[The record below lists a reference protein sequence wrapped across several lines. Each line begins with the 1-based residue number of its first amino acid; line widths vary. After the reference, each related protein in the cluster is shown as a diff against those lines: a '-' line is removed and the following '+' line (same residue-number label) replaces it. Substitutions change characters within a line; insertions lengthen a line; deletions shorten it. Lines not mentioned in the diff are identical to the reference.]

1 MSMTIGGITI
11 NRNPVYPLDP
21 YSVRW
26 NQKSVDTADAG
37 RATYDNGPN
46 VIYGTLLLKSVAKS
60 EGDALKTYLLS
71 TAIFGKSSFVL
82 SPPSNTDLGKGDGVN
97 ITVFYSGGNSLEGVF
112 NLIPPRLYDIA
123 IPYREAI

>member
-60 EGDALKTYLLS
+60 EGDALKTF
-71 TAIFGKSSFVL
+71 II
-82 SPPSNTDLGKGDGVN
+82 DRH
-97 ITVFYSGGNSLEGVF
+97 I
-112 NLIPPRLYDIA
+112 R
-123 IPYREAI
+123 